1 MKSKFI
7 GIFYKVELFVEEE
20 MGCPVHIWAPLMA
33 LILPIV
39 RSVKSFLFSRKQKNQ
54 VSPDA
59 SAMHRFKP
67 ISQSKK

>member
-1 MKSKFI
+1 
-7 GIFYKVELFVEEE
+7 

-54 VSPDA
+54 VSPDV
-59 SAMHRFKP
+59 STMNRFKP

>member
-1 MKSKFI
+1 
-7 GIFYKVELFVEEE
+7 

-39 RSVKSFLFSRKQKNQ
+39 KSVKGFLFARKRKKQAD
-54 VSPDA
+54 PDIA
-59 SAMHRFKP
+59 TMKRFEP

>member
-1 MKSKFI
+1 M
-7 GIFYKVELFVEEE
+7 EEA

-39 RSVKSFLFSRKQKNQ
+39 RSVKGFLFSRKQKAQ
-54 VSPDA
+54 SSPDN
-59 SAMHRFKP
+59 SSMNRFKP